1 VIVCASCLPR
11 GGLNL
16 SQSRS
21 CVHGKWAKCTKRG
34 SPTHKIITK
43 NDNAKITKKLCVR
56 TEKHIRHHSVKFHSY
71 RRYESFV
78 RVTNLLSVRSSATC
92 GATFPGENNGGD
104 AYVVFSMAGLLLN
117 KHLKTNIC
125 SVL

>member
-1 VIVCASCLPR
+1 MIVCASCLPR

-21 CVHGKWAKCTKRG
+21 CFHGKWAKCTECG
-34 SPTHKIITK
+34 GPTNKIITK
-43 NDNAKITKKLCVR
+43 NDNAKIIKKLCIR
-56 TEKHIRHHSVKFHSY
+56 IGKHIRHHSVKFHFY

-78 RVTNLLSVRSSATC
+78 RVTNLLGICSSATF
-92 GATFPGENNGGD
+92 GATVPGENKGGD